1 VLLITVVIVNQLLTF
16 NALSGMSTCV
26 ARDNRTGWDDCEGGF
41 ITKSDGLAALFRTVS
56 FLFFTLTAIVPPLK
70 AGLNLYRRTDQLEKV
85 ILDFRLLENEHVKMG
100 SNNDRD
106 AVNKV
111 HPVEI
116 SLSERVKQQPDE
128 PKPRR
133 RTSTNSGEIA

>member
-1 VLLITVVIVNQLLTF
+1 VDETGALTPAQSVKLSTFLLLARHLPLIFAVMIGLGLL
-16 NALSGMSTCV
+16 LLLV
-26 ARDNRTGWDDCEGGF
+26 
-41 ITKSDGLAALFRTVS
+41 
-56 FLFFTLTAIVPPLK
+56 AIVCC
-70 AGLNLYRRTDQLEKV
+70 
-85 ILDFRLLENEHVKMG
+85 KMG